1 MVLSEVVMM
10 MYPAVQQQCPHF
22 HCRFPCRLLLHSPA
36 PPLSHL
42 HSLPTLLWCPSFC
55 LPTLPLV
62 VASDVVL
69 EADVVVEALVT
80 ALALEG
86 PLPSVDAQV
95 FSWLGLEWLEAELTG
110 VDILLTVEPLI
121 KMATPGKVSKKERK
135 KQIPAK
141 TSLNSPYS
149 LQWSPLQR
157 DDVHFILDTLKSKL
171 SATGL
176 EKKEVKG
183 FRQWG
188 EKRNKKLPTGHDS
201 VAELPQIPLDTVTP
215 ECPVKPTEQGW
226 TDVAAR
232 RQLAIG
238 INEVTKALER
248 NQLRLVLVCKSVKPP
263 HMTSHLIALCRTRGV
278 AACQVPCLSES
289 VAGLLGL
296 KCILALGFRQGEGN
310 EDGTFSDTVEAILPR
325 VPALQ
330 VAWIQSPPSETEVP
344 LRLRNL
350 MQALSMSLAQA
361 KERAHQKR
369 SSKKAPAMDWS
380 KRNELFSNL

>member
-1 MVLSEVVMM
+1 
-10 MYPAVQQQCPHF
+10 
-22 HCRFPCRLLLHSPA
+22 
-36 PPLSHL
+36 
-42 HSLPTLLWCPSFC
+42 
-55 LPTLPLV
+55 
-62 VASDVVL
+62 
-69 EADVVVEALVT
+69 
-80 ALALEG
+80 
-86 PLPSVDAQV
+86 
-95 FSWLGLEWLEAELTG
+95 
-110 VDILLTVEPLI
+110 
-121 KMATPGKVSKKERK
+121 MATPGRVSKKERK

-188 EKRNKKLPTGHDS
+188 KKRNKKLPTGHDS
-201 VAELPQIPLDTVTP
+201 VAEPPQIPLDTVTP

-296 KCILALGFRQGEGN
+296 KCVLALGFRQGEGN

-330 VAWIQSPPSETEVP
+330 VAWIQSPPSDTGATVEGQVEGETAEEGQMVVEKGEET
-344 LRLRNL
+344 RG
-350 MQALSMSLAQA
+350 
-361 KERAHQKR
+361 QKR
-369 SSKKAPAMDWS
+369 KIEDISPDMTESPSCVLQPLKVKKIIPNPA
-380 KRNELFSNL
+380 KIRKPKTKKK

>member
-1 MVLSEVVMM
+1 
-10 MYPAVQQQCPHF
+10 
-22 HCRFPCRLLLHSPA
+22 
-36 PPLSHL
+36 
-42 HSLPTLLWCPSFC
+42 
-55 LPTLPLV
+55 
-62 VASDVVL
+62 
-69 EADVVVEALVT
+69 
-80 ALALEG
+80 
-86 PLPSVDAQV
+86 
-95 FSWLGLEWLEAELTG
+95 
-110 VDILLTVEPLI
+110 
-121 KMATPGKVSKKERK
+121 MATPGKVSKKERK

-141 TSLNSPYS
+141 TSLNSPYR
-149 LQWSPLQR
+149 LQWSPLQS

-188 EKRNKKLPTGHDS
+188 KKRNKNPPTGHDS
-201 VAELPQIPLDTVTP
+201 VAE
-215 ECPVKPTEQGW
+215 EQGW

-278 AACQVPCLSES
+278 AACQVPRLSES

-296 KCILALGFRQGEGN
+296 KCVLALGFRQGDRN
-310 EDGTFSDTVEAILPR
+310 EDGTFSDTVEAIVPR

-330 VAWIQSPPSETEVP
+330 VAWIPSPPSETGATVEGQVGEEEGTAAGQMEVEKGEETRDITECPSCVLQP
-344 LRLRNL
+344 LKVKKIIPNPYKIRKPKTKKKNT
-350 MQALSMSLAQA
+350 
-361 KERAHQKR
+361 K
-369 SSKKAPAMDWS
+369 SK
-380 KRNELFSNL
+380 

>member
-1 MVLSEVVMM
+1 
-10 MYPAVQQQCPHF
+10 
-22 HCRFPCRLLLHSPA
+22 
-36 PPLSHL
+36 
-42 HSLPTLLWCPSFC
+42 
-55 LPTLPLV
+55 
-62 VASDVVL
+62 
-69 EADVVVEALVT
+69 
-80 ALALEG
+80 
-86 PLPSVDAQV
+86 
-95 FSWLGLEWLEAELTG
+95 
-110 VDILLTVEPLI
+110 
-121 KMATPGKVSKKERK
+121 MATPGKVSKKERK

-141 TSLNSPYS
+141 TSLNSPYR
-149 LQWSPLQR
+149 LQWSLLQS

-188 EKRNKKLPTGHDS
+188 KKRNKNPPTGHDS
-201 VAELPQIPLDTVTP
+201 VAEPPQILLDTVTP
-215 ECPVKPTEQGW
+215 ERPVKPREQGW

-278 AACQVPCLSES
+278 AACQVPRLSEC

-296 KCILALGFRQGEGN
+296 KCVLALGFRQG
-310 EDGTFSDTVEAILPR
+310 DRTFSDTVEAIIPR

-330 VAWIQSPPSETEVP
+330 VAWIPSTPSETGATFEGQEEEGTAEGQMEVGKGEET
-344 LRLRNL
+344 RG
-350 MQALSMSLAQA
+350 
-361 KERAHQKR
+361 QKR
-369 SSKKAPAMDWS
+369 KIEDISLDVTECSSCVLQPLKVKKIIPNPS
-380 KRNELFSNL
+380 KIRKPKTKKK